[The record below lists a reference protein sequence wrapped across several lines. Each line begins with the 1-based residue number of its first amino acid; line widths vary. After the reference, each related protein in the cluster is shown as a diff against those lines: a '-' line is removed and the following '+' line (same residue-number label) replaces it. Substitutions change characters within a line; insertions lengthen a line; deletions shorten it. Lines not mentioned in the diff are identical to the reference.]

1 MGKAKKKNMTIQ
13 RSLFFKRLRI
23 DLRDNW
29 TIYLM
34 VLIPLVWLIVFC
46 YVPMSGIQL
55 AFKTFK
61 AKLGIW
67 GSPWIG
73 FKNFERFFKSYSFG
87 TILWNTISINVYSL
101 VVGFPI
107 PIVFALFLNY
117 LRHRRLKKTVQMVS
131 YAPYFISTVVMC
143 GMIIIFL
150 DKDTGAVNQLL
161 RLLGMDGVNF
171 MGTPA
176 YFKDIYVWTSVWQG
190 MGWSSIIYISAL
202 AGVDYQLHEA
212 AIVDGANKLQRIW
225 YVDLPSIKPTIIM
238 LLILQIGSLMGVGF
252 EKVFLLQND
261 LNMSESEVIST
272 YVYRVGLINTDYG
285 YSTAVGLF
293 NSVINLLLLVA
304 ANQLCKRLTKE
315 SLF

>member
-1 MGKAKKKNMTIQ
+1 MKTKGKQTGSIQPRKRSFLETLKKDWSLWTFCIPGIILTFIFSYIPMYGVQIAFRRFNAKQ
-13 RSLFFKRLRI
+13 GS
-23 DLRDNW
+23 
-29 TIYLM
+29 
-34 VLIPLVWLIVFC
+34 
-46 YVPMSGIQL
+46 
-55 AFKTFK
+55 
-61 AKLGIW
+61 W
-67 GSPWIG
+67 GSPWVG
-73 FKNFERFFKSYSFG
+73 LRYFQRFIDSPYFVR
-87 TILWNTISINVYSL
+87 TVTNTLILSIYGLIVS
-101 VVGFPI
+101 FPI
-107 PIVFALFLNY
+107 PILLALMLNSF
-117 LRHRRLKKTVQMVS
+117 RHKRYRKVIQTIT
-131 YAPYFISTVVMC
+131 YAPNFISTIVMC
-143 GMIIIFL
+143 GMLILFLSPSVGIINTVIKSF
-150 DKDTGAVNQLL
+150 GGEAI
-161 RLLGMDGVNF
+161 NF
-171 MGTPA
+171 MA
-176 YFKDIYVWTSVWQG
+176 KKEYWRHLYVWSGVWQG

-285 YSTAVGLF
+285 YSTAVGRF
-293 NSVINLLLLVA
+293 NSVINLLLLVS

>member
-1 MGKAKKKNMTIQ
+1 MRKAKKKNMTVQ

-143 GMIIIFL
+143 GMITIFMST
-150 DKDTGAVNQLL
+150 DSGQGYRGGEPAAAAF
-161 RLLGMDGVNF
+161 GDGWGEF
-171 MGTPA
+171 HGDA
-176 YFKDIYVWTSVWQG
+176 
-190 MGWSSIIYISAL
+190 
-202 AGVDYQLHEA
+202 
-212 AIVDGANKLQRIW
+212 
-225 YVDLPSIKPTIIM
+225 
-238 LLILQIGSLMGVGF
+238 
-252 EKVFLLQND
+252 
-261 LNMSESEVIST
+261 
-272 YVYRVGLINTDYG
+272 
-285 YSTAVGLF
+285 GLF
-293 NSVINLLLLVA
+293 
-304 ANQLCKRLTKE
+304 QGYLCVDQCMAGHGMVLHHLYLCPGRCGL
-315 SLF
+315 SAS

>member
-1 MGKAKKKNMTIQ
+1 MGKVKKKNMTVQ

-161 RLLGMDGVNF
+161 RLLGLDGVNF

-212 AIVDGANKLQRIW
+212 AIVDGAGRIQTLFQIVMPLVKSGMVAVGIYAFLMTW
-225 YVDLPSIKPTIIM
+225 DDYLHAST
-238 LLILQIGSLMGVGF
+238 LIQTDSLRTLSAGVALRYLG
-252 EKVFLLQND
+252 ELSYD
-261 LNMSESEVIST
+261 WS
-272 YVYRVGLINTDYG
+272 LINTI
-285 YSTAVGLF
+285 SIVGTLPMIFLF
-293 NSVINLLLLVA
+293 FFFRP
-304 ANQLCKRLTKE
+304 KP
-315 SLF
+315 LFR

>member
-1 MGKAKKKNMTIQ
+1 MKNAKKKNVTIQ
-13 RSLFFKRLRI
+13 RSPFFKRLRI

-34 VLIPLVWLIVFC
+34 VLIPLVWLIIFC
-46 YVPMSGIQL
+46 YVPMGGIQL

-67 GSPWIG
+67 DSPWIG
-73 FKNFERFFKSYSFG
+73 FKNFERFFKSYSFR

-101 VVGFPI
+101 AVGFPI
-107 PIVFALFLNY
+107 PIIFALFLNY
-117 LRHRRLKKTVQMVS
+117 LRQRKLKKTVQMVS

-190 MGWSSIIYISAL
+190 MGWSSVIYFAALSGISPE
-202 AGVDYQLHEA
+202 LHEA
-212 AIVDGANKLQRIW
+212 AKCDGATKFQIIRYI
-225 YVDLPSIKPTIIM
+225 DFPSILPTATIQ
-238 LLILQIGSLMGVGF
+238 LILSCGSILSIGF
-252 EKVFLLQND
+252 EKAFALQND
-261 LNMSESEVIST
+261 LNTSVSEIIST
-272 YVYRVGLINTDYG
+272 YVYKVGMIDNNMS
-285 YSTAVGLF
+285 YSSAIGLF
-293 NSVINLLLLVA
+293 NTMVNLVILIIVNKA
-304 ANQLCKRLTKE
+304 ADKMSGT